1 MCREDRQIYEKK
13 IIGEAEFESVGE
25 FLLELK
31 KEFGG
36 EDEESVKV
44 VELRRVEQ
52 GGRTLKEFV

>member
-1 MCREDRQIYEKK
+1 MYEKK